1 MAVGQLQGT
10 GQVDTDVRSR
20 KLSVVYDSEKVSAED
35 IQQALVSIGYES
47 TVMD

>member
-10 GQVDTDVRSR
+10 SQVNADVKSR
-20 KLSVVYDSEKVSAED
+20 TLSVVYDSEKVSSED